1 MLGYGSPEA
10 PRGQLENRGM
20 PDWVVGEESGTSATT
35 NTFRK
40 KRSRRLRDLGP
51 TKEPPP
57 FGSATELFEARLKV
71 LLKIAEQLDHMNE
84 DLHGKYFDRPNIDTS
99 PGYLSQELLS
109 KELWEALRDQ
119 HGLDPDKDDFLD
131 TDAVSMLPDGVARSP
146 SEITATLVSV

>member
-99 PGYLSQELLS
+99 PVQQRFIASLCMHLWRARCGYGESCE
-109 KELWEALRDQ
+109 
-119 HGLDPDKDDFLD
+119 
-131 TDAVSMLPDGVARSP
+131 
-146 SEITATLVSV
+146 